1 MLLDKDSNLLEQLE
15 KLFVIRK
22 NILEMS
28 FRGRI
33 IVTWKLF

>member
-28 FRGRI
+28 FRERI
-33 IVTWKLF
+33 IVAWKLF